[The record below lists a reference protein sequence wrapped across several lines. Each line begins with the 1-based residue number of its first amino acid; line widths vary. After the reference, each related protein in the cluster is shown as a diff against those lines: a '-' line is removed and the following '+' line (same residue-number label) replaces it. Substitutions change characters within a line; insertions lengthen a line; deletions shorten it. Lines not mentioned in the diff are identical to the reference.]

1 MKQLFCVLICY
12 FFMFSKSVLRLICI
26 LLVSFVVS
34 FVLEGQ
40 TKMNLK
46 IAGVDRWRF
55 RVFYGASIVLEV
67 FLGQTGQT
75 VR

>member
-1 MKQLFCVLICY
+1 MNSCFVSSFVT

>member
-1 MKQLFCVLICY
+1 
-12 FFMFSKSVLRLICI
+12 
-26 LLVSFVVS
+26 
-34 FVLEGQ
+34 
-40 TKMNLK
+40 MNLK

-75 VR
+75 VRQLYWDEGKK

>member
-1 MKQLFCVLICY
+1 MNSCYLCHLHSYVFSLFSDSAASFCIC
-12 FFMFSKSVLRLICI
+12 FICFGESI
-26 LLVSFVVS
+26 RC
-34 FVLEGQ
+34 
-40 TKMNLK
+40 LK

-55 RVFYGASIVLEV
+55 QVFYGASIVLEV